1 MSTIKKFHHNHD
13 VFINHITVGRFIK
26 KIFGPSKY
34 TYIENKLYPD
44 DLVLID
50 VMWFITI
57 LTFCFAG
64 GDKVRPYWER
74 YYQNFQG
81 IIFVV
86 DINSE
91 EEKLNTAKV
100 EMLNALNHQKLKS
113 IPLLIIATRKDGQD
127 GRSTEEV
134 IILYLQKVVLF
145 YTMES
150 FNEKSIIEIRT
161 SLTPCSNGPLT
172 VTND

>member
-1 MSTIKKFHHNHD
+1 M
-13 VFINHITVGRFIK
+13 
-26 KIFGPSKY
+26 
-34 TYIENKLYPD
+34 
-44 DLVLID
+44 
-50 VMWFITI
+50 
-57 LTFCFAG
+57 
-64 GDKVRPYWER
+64 RPYWER